1 MVRFYMFNG
10 KGNSGIY
17 KLINKAKLD
26 VVNKPIAESHGL
38 PNECYISQEYT
49 EIERKKLFED
59 KWVIVGV
66 ASAVPN
72 KGDAKPFKLLD
83 LPIIILRDK
92 KNKIR
97 VFHNVCSHRGYKILQ
112 KPCNIKNTIRC
123 PYHSWA
129 YNTDGKLIATPHI
142 GGMNKHSV
150 KDFNKSTS
158 GLKEIRSAVWLDLI
172 MINISNNEISFEKY
186 IKPLSDRWSK
196 FWTEKDRKL
205 IYHSNDYGYFQ
216 LRANCNWK
224 FAIENYCESYHL
236 PWVHP
241 GLNAYSKIE
250 DHYHIQGL
258 PNRFAGQGTTVY
270 NPRFKGKEKF
280 PCFPNWPKNK
290 AHIAE
295 YVALFPNVMLGIHK
309 DHYYAYW
316 LEPVN
321 HKYTIE
327 HMEIYYVGNQAANSK
342 KFKSLRKQN
351 HKLWK
356 SVQSED
362 VHIIEGMQEGRN
374 SPSYNGGNFS
384 PVMDNPTHHFHKWV
398 ATNVV

>member
-1 MVRFYMFNG
+1 MVSGKCNG
-10 KGNSGIY
+10 SIY

-26 VVNKPIAESHGL
+26 VVSKPIAESHGL
-38 PNECYISQEYT
+38 PNECYTSQEYT
-49 EIERKKLFED
+49 KIERKKLFED
-59 KWVIVGV
+59 KWVVVGV
-66 ASAVPN
+66 ASSVPN
-72 KGDAKPFKLLD
+72 KGDAIPFKLLD

-112 KPCNIKNTIRC
+112 KSCNIKNTIRC

-129 YNTDGKLIATPHI
+129 YNTEGKLIATPHI
-142 GGMNKHSV
+142 GGMNKHSA
-150 KDFNKSTS
+150 KDFSKSTS

-172 MINISNNEISFEKY
+172 MININNNEISFDKY
-186 IKPLSDRWSK
+186 IKPLSDRWKK
-196 FWTEKDRKL
+196 FWPKKDRKL

-216 LRANCNWK
+216 LKAKCNWK

-241 GLNAYSKIE
+241 GLNSYSKIE

-270 NPRFKGKEKF
+270 NPNLKGKEKF
-280 PCFPNWPKNK
+280 PCFPNWPKDK
-290 AHIAE
+290 HHIAE

-327 HMEIYYVGNQAANSK
+327 HMEIYYVGDKAANSK

-351 HKLWK
+351 YKLWK
-356 SVQSED
+356 IVQSED
-362 VHIIEGMQEGRN
+362 VHIIEGMQEGRS